1 MTQFITYQNLS
12 GKSGVSEYRYDDQFY
27 RSIEIIFTDDSRY
40 LYTDMSAG
48 WQTVLYMIDLANKGL
63 GLNRFINF
71 EQPDYIDKTR

>member
-1 MTQFITYQNLS
+1 MTQFIHYQNLS
-12 GKSGVSEYRYDDQFY
+12 GKSGVSEYRYDDILY
-27 RSIEIIFTDDSRY
+27 TSIEIIFTDDSRY

-48 WQTVLYMIDLANKGL
+48 WITILHMIDLAEKGV

>member
-1 MTQFITYQNLS
+1 MWKTYQNLS

-27 RSIEIIFTDDSRY
+27 RWIEIIFTDDSRY

-48 WQTVLYMIDLANKGL
+48 WLTILHLIDLAERGI
-63 GLNRFINF
+63 GLNRFINA